1 MEHRGRAVLAMDC
14 VPAGAK
20 PHRGRPLNAVVRRHR
35 AERSSSM
42 IARHWRGLVKSDRAS
57 DYEAHLR
64 SETLPAL
71 EKMRGFLGADVLK
84 RAVEGGIEFLVI
96 TRWKSIESIEQ
107 FAGADAEAAV
117 VPPKAQA
124 MMIDYDR
131 RARHYEFTEFKG
143 R

>member
-1 MEHRGRAVLAMDC
+1 
-14 VPAGAK
+14 
-20 PHRGRPLNAVVRRHR
+20 
-35 AERSSSM
+35 M
-42 IARHWRGLVKSDRAS
+42 IARHWRGLAKSDRAA

-84 RAVEGGIEFLVI
+84 RAVEGGMEFLVI

-117 VPPKAQA
+117 VPPNAQA

-131 RARHYEFTEFKG
+131 RARHYEFVEFKG